1 MKPFGEVSLVRSN
14 ESLICL
20 CNGWDGA
27 TNDVGAP
34 ENRFNVLT
42 PQDNDIL
49 PGIWTGGHRP
59 PFFKKF
65 KIILLYLKLLS
76 MRNAC

>member
-34 ENRFNVLT
+34 ENRINVLT
-42 PQDNDIL
+42 PRANDIL

-59 PFFKKF
+59 PPIPRKLGLFFY
-65 KIILLYLKLLS
+65 ILNYK
-76 MRNAC
+76 A